1 MFSQLFPKTTFVNYP
16 NNIGGTRDV
25 KEVINI
31 LRRFRF
37 IDKFSD
43 VKNYRSYYVKTGE
56 TPDIVSSKIYG
67 DSEFYW
73 LLMVF
78 NEMTDPF
85 RDWPRDGLD
94 INNTTLAIKFDSISF
109 VPTGQTLN
117 ELYPFTVGDII
128 TRCDSV
134 GNIDVAN
141 KYTSTVSSVRRE
153 LFGIDLDIKNSI
165 GSRLREGDYFGI
177 LNNRGDINR
186 VQQVSLLQTPYSRI
200 DTFRTSSGRILS
212 PFTDRTGIDTTDE
225 HILDPTNTTTFT
237 NLSTTLAYRYVLNP
251 NNVDVRSY
259 SRSKIFD
266 IETGIDLKRKI
277 KIFPPELRFA
287 AYEEAA
293 KLLKQLPSAGR
304 RRAVKTGNT
313 SNLSVL

>member
-1 MFSQLFPKTTFVNYP
+1 MFSKLFPITTFVNYP

-25 KEVINI
+25 KEVVNI

-37 IDKFSD
+37 IDKFSS
-43 VKNYRSYYVKTGE
+43 VKEYRSYYVKTGE

-128 TRCDSV
+128 TRCDSG

-165 GSRLREGDYFGI
+165 GNRLQQGDYFGI

-277 KIFPPELRFA
+277 KIFPPELKFA
-287 AYEEAA
+287 AYDEAA
-293 KLLKQLPSAGR
+293 KILNQKPSEGR
-304 RRAVKTGNT
+304 MSSIRTANAN
-313 SNLSVL
+313 NLSIL